1 MENPLTGKLM
11 PITFKVDIYNGKHII
26 TSMTIRT
33 TSEEEAVAQA
43 AKQLKT
49 KVKRIYE

>member
-1 MENPLTGKLM
+1 MENPLTGALM
-11 PITFKVDIYNGKHII
+11 PFVYEVSIYNGKNILTVI
-26 TSMTIRT
+26 TVKT

-49 KVKRIYE
+49 IVKRI